1 MLLDRSGRHAPAE
14 PPHVGRALP
23 VTRGVRGQATVE
35 LVALLPL
42 LVFVAALLWQLA
54 LAGHATWAAGGAARA
69 AARAQALG
77 ADPVTAARGA
87 LPADLRRGLKVSERD
102 GSVRVEVR
110 IPPVTPV
117 LDLGRTAA
125 DAQFPAQ
132 AA

>member
-1 MLLDRSGRHAPAE
+1 MLSDPPRRDALVATPHIDPAE
-14 PPHVGRALP
+14 S
-23 VTRGVRGQATVE
+23 VTGGVRGQATVE

-42 LVFVAALLWQLA
+42 IVVVAAVLWQLA
-54 LAGHATWAAGGAARA
+54 LAGHATWAAGAAARA
-69 AARAQALG
+69 AARAEALG
-77 ADPVTAARGA
+77 ADPVAAARRA

-102 GSVRVEVR
+102 GYVRVEVR

-132 AA
+132 SA

>member
-1 MLLDRSGRHAPAE
+1 MLLDRSEHDALAAA
-14 PPHVGRALP
+14 ALP
-23 VTRGVRGQATVE
+23 HHMASAARGVRGQATVE
-35 LVALLPL
+35 FVALLPL
-42 LVFVAALLWQLA
+42 LVLVAALLWQLA

-77 ADPVTAARGA
+77 ADPLTAARSA

-110 IPPVTPV
+110 IPRVTPV
-117 LDLGRTAA
+117 FDLGRTAA
-125 DAQFPAQ
+125 DARFPGQ